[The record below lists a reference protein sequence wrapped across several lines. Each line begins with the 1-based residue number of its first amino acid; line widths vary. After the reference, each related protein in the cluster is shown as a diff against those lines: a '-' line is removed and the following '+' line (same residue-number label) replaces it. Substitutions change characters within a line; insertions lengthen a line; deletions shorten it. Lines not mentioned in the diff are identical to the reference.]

1 MFLLYRADQNDAFES
16 RKAETMPIEEDSSEV
31 SDDATPQTI
40 DSKETQSFTEDTNA
54 SHTPVNKVDSL
65 SEETFENRATNWLPI
80 SNGSSSTPENFRK
93 FYHKF
98 KFIPDRFWVR
108 LIDLKPGKALFLG
121 LNTSSIFREQIF
133 RPHKTET
140 IIFQEGRYVSDMSA
154 PEFRRDIMFCDLRL
168 VVNENGDDQFSIKET
183 DSSIFN
189 IVKDVSV
196 DRETYKGFVG
206 VHINLLERKNAL
218 RSISSIRCYTPTN
231 KIEDDSYKLM
241 EIYHMLYSFKTS
253 GSSLR

>member
-1 MFLLYRADQNDAFES
+1 MFLLYRADQHDAFETS
-16 RKAETMPIEEDSSEV
+16 KDETIPIVEASLGVSEDTVPPS
-31 SDDATPQTI
+31 I
-40 DSKETQSFTEDTNA
+40 DSDKAQSSTKDTST
-54 SHTPVNKVDSL
+54 SHTPIKETHSF
-65 SEETFENRATNWLPI
+65 SEDTFESRATNWLPI
-80 SNGSSSTPENFRK
+80 SYGSNSTPENFRK
-93 FYHKF
+93 FFQKF

-108 LIDLKPGKALFLG
+108 LINLRPGNALFLG
-121 LNTSSIFREQIF
+121 LNTNSIFRKQIF
-133 RPHKTET
+133 QPQEAET
-140 IIFQEGRYVSDMSA
+140 IIFQEGQYFSDVTV

-231 KIEDDSYKLM
+231 KIEDDSHKLM

-253 GSSLR
+253 GSALR